1 MDKNKG
7 MVIWLAVAAGLLG
20 AAQQVLIVLLPIMS
34 DRFNITYGSLI
45 NIQALGSF
53 IFLFSTPYWAKKS
66 DSLTTSVIL
75 KRGTIGYIFSFIL
88 IVCSW
93 LLIDFD
99 LINSTLYLII
109 FLVSRLIYGWFASAI
124 VPQVQNWSLML
135 KANSSI
141 AALARVNLGGTLA
154 RMLSPI
160 IATVLL
166 FVHPIFALFLPLLL
180 ATCVCIKLL
189 GQSVF
194 FEGRRQERSDQTIEN
209 KPDKLSL
216 PRSSIPLLVMAFLT
230 SLCLALSMFALA
242 PLALSRFTLS
252 SEQTAEFVAYAL
264 TFSAI
269 LTTIGQV
276 YFSRTKSL
284 KTSLLLRVGV
294 AIAFISALI
303 INQSHYQVVVII
315 AMAFLSLGCNWM
327 TLSYTA
333 KLVQSKNRKVTSWV
347 SMLHTL
353 GYGSAALVFNI
364 FSTQLYLIIAILVVI
379 GFITVWLGEKLINS
393 RDLLIQK
400 S

>member
-1 MDKNKG
+1 
-7 MVIWLAVAAGLLG
+7 
-20 AAQQVLIVLLPIMS
+20 MS

-124 VPQVQNWSLML
+124 VPQVQNLSLML

-160 IATVLL
+160 IATALL
-166 FVHPIFALFLPLLL
+166 FIHPIIALFLPLLL

-194 FEGRRQERSDQTIEN
+194 FEGSRQESSEQTSEN
-209 KPDKLSL
+209 KSDKLAL
-216 PRSSIPLLVMAFLT
+216 PRSNIPLLVMAFLT

-242 PLALSRFTLS
+242 PLASSRFMLS
-252 SEQTAEFVAYAL
+252 SEQTAGFVAYAL

-303 INQSHYQVVVII
+303 INQSHYQVLVII